1 MLLIVLASLAIL
13 AVATLVVAFVAY
25 PQQGRAIPRA
35 RRLSAALQGLVDRA
49 GLDPDEDEAVTG
61 GSLTELGDRWRGR
74 DGRHGHDGRHDGLP
88 VQRGEPAGEP
98 APRS

>member
-35 RRLSAALQGLVDRA
+35 RRLSAALQGLVDRT

-74 DGRHGHDGRHDGLP
+74 DGRRGGLP

-98 APRS
+98 APRG